1 MMTGT
6 TNFTGVRVFS
16 DLRKTIARI
25 DTRDSTVIAMC
36 VPASAADAAVFP
48 LDTLTKISTED
59 PDLLT
64 KLGAGL
70 AFDAVS
76 QIASEGISADIL
88 FVRTPHSA
96 DADPVAKKAAEVT
109 GIAGNAVT
117 KTGVYALLDAK
128 SKFGVEPGCII
139 FPGYG
144 DVRTG
149 GNANAAVAA
158 ARVVAD
164 RFIDCLVIYD
174 TALSSKEAARTC
186 ALDQATALNVVAC
199 YPAVAVD
206 LGAGPVVRPM
216 SPNVAAAMVR
226 RDKEAGNP
234 FKAFWNRPLKGV
246 LGPSVPIGYADGDAS
261 SEANWLNQNGILTII
276 EGNLIWGP
284 FTTATDPT
292 VASWRSIKRIRT
304 RRAIEKAMLRPLRQ
318 YASEDLTP
326 HTVSLIYRAGDQYL
340 SDLVTLGA
348 LIDYELLWSKSM
360 NPASLLEAGAMRV
373 KTRFAETPDLV
384 DLQIYSEPQPEA
396 FDVLASAIASSL
408 TQLGLKNVRV
418 TA

>member
-1 MMTGT
+1 
-6 TNFTGVRVFS
+6 
-16 DLRKTIARI
+16 
-25 DTRDSTVIAMC
+25 
-36 VPASAADAAVFP
+36 
-48 LDTLTKISTED
+48 
-59 PDLLT
+59 
-64 KLGAGL
+64 
-70 AFDAVS
+70 
-76 QIASEGISADIL
+76 
-88 FVRTPHSA
+88 
-96 DADPVAKKAAEVT
+96 
-109 GIAGNAVT
+109 
-117 KTGVYALLDAK
+117 
-128 SKFGVEPGCII
+128 
-139 FPGYG
+139 
-144 DVRTG
+144 
-149 GNANAAVAA
+149 
-158 ARVVAD
+158 
-164 RFIDCLVIYD
+164 
-174 TALSSKEAARTC
+174 
-186 ALDQATALNVVAC
+186 
-199 YPAVAVD
+199 
-206 LGAGPVVRPM
+206 M

-276 EGNLIWGP
+276 EGNLVWGP

-326 HTVSLIYRAGDQYL
+326 HTVSLIYRASDQYL

-360 NPASLLEAGAMRV
+360 NPASLLEAGAVRV

-408 TQLGLKNVRV
+408 TQLGLKNIRV